1 MDTAKE
7 LKIAELNKRK
17 GPVVIKDESLDKYDN
32 TNPFPEKL
40 AKANEILRRTGHP
53 EKYLKSK

>member
-1 MDTAKE
+1 MSTVEDI
-7 LKIAELNKRK
+7 KIAELNKK
-17 GPVVIKDESLDKYDN
+17 KAPIVVIDESLDKYDN

-40 AKANEILRRTGHP
+40 AKANEILKRTGHP